1 MTFVNKESDALPQDF
16 QKSEEYKQM
25 GVVGKGVYGVYDAE
39 AMHGLPV
46 GVQVI
51 GRRFEEERVLQA
63 MKVVEHALEECGRKF
78 TPRVF

>member
-1 MTFVNKESDALPQDF
+1 VTFVSRESDALPKDF
-16 QKSEEYKQM
+16 EKSEEYKRM
-25 GVVGKGVYGVYDAE
+25 GVVAKRAYSVYDAE
-39 AMHGLPV
+39 SMHGLPV

-63 MKVVEHALEECGRKF
+63 MKVVERALEESGRKF

>member
-1 MTFVNKESDALPQDF
+1 MTYVNRDSDALPEDF
-16 QKSEEYKQM
+16 QKSQEYKRM
-25 GVVGKGVYGVYDAE
+25 GAPAKGAYGVYDAA

>member
-1 MTFVNKESDALPQDF
+1 MTFVNGESDALPKDF
-16 QKSEEYKQM
+16 EKSQEYKQM
-25 GVVGKGVYGVYDAE
+25 GVVGKGAYSVYDAE

-63 MKVVEHALEECGRKF
+63 MKVVGRALDESGRRF

>member
-1 MTFVNKESDALPQDF
+1 MTFVNGESDALPKDF
-16 QKSEEYKQM
+16 HKSKEYKRM
-25 GVVGKGVYGVYDAE
+25 SAAAKGAYSVYDAE

-63 MKVVEHALEECGRKF
+63 MKVVEHALEESGRKF
-78 TPRVF
+78 MPREF